1 MSISDKLLDFVKY
14 ANFSNDNISYL
25 KSELGRTNKQLIRD
39 SFELLRNT
47 LKLYKKNS
55 NMSLIIYNTI
65 NFIIVLCYK
74 EIFTSEQIEIN
85 KKRIKKI
92 RNLLY
97 PYVNDNELNLKS
109 IDLLD
114 EIILDKSIN
123 TLQLTKLIKEL
134 IDRLEDIDIIKKFIN
149 LNKAVISE
157 STELFDYVF
166 NKTIDALKDDNR
178 DAYYYITLLKIM
190 YNTKV
195 NKNNYLNQL
204 HQFEKDIITD
214 EINHILDGDKRP
226 YDGDR
231 ILDKYG
237 IITNPSIMLI
247 PNQSIISSKEP
258 IITIDSKNASLK
270 DDAISVKKDGNKY
283 IVSIYI
289 TNPTEIIK
297 MGSHVDKD
305 ACNNFKSMYLPRNR
319 VHMFNKKIES
329 HISLDKN
336 KCKNVFALEVVI
348 NDSGEL
354 IDYYLKKYTIIVSDN
369 LTYSYVDS
377 ILNNSRKNDDLYF
390 INTLNSLAKAIRN
403 NNNKKTEYWKLKDNA
418 NNVSERSESECLI
431 SEFMILYN
439 RLIAEIAKKEKIPY
453 VYRGKEKEYISDLM
467 LDLGIDID
475 NKTQKILSSL
485 FLESEYSKEPTFHYG
500 LGFDC
505 YSHSTDPGRRYVD
518 LYNQYLMNM
527 YYFGKYNKDN
537 FDYEKFDMLI
547 EYFNKRA
554 RELSLMHAEYIRSLS
569 LKK

>member
-226 YDGDR
+226 YDGDK

-258 IITIDSKNASLK
+258 IITIDSINTSLK

-289 TNPTEIIK
+289 TNPTDIIK

-336 KCKNVFALEVVI
+336 KYKNVFALEVVI

-354 IDYYLKKYTIIVSDN
+354 IDYCFKKNTIIVSDN

-485 FLESEYSKEPTFHYG
+485 FLESEYSKEPTYHYG

>member
-226 YDGDR
+226 YDGDK

-258 IITIDSKNASLK
+258 IITIDSKNTSLK

-305 ACNNFKSMYLPRNR
+305 ACNNFKSMYLPKNR
-319 VHMFNKKIES
+319 IHMFNEKIES

-336 KCKNVFALEVVI
+336 KSRNAFVLEVVI

-354 IDYYLKKYTIIVSDN
+354 IDYHLKKYTIIVSDN

-439 RLIAEIAKKEKIPY
+439 KLIAEIAKKEKIPY

-527 YYFGKYNKDN
+527 YYFGKCNKDN